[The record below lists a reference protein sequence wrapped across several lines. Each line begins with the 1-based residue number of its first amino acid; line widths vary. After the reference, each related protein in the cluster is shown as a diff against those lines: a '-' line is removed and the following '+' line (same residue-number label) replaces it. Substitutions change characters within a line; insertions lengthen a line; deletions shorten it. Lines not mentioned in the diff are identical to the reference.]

1 MARRFEIADFIPFID
16 DGKLHVVKPTDTTP
30 RNFQK
35 SLHGKAAYI
44 TRNFFTHCEVVT
56 RTEGQYVIF
65 QVVSDG
71 VPLLLDEQM
80 ARKVIAAKQRQES
93 ESREVA

>member
-1 MARRFEIADFIPFID
+1 MARRFEIADFIPYID

-71 VPLLLDEQM
+71 VPLMLDAEM
-80 ARKVIAAKQRQES
+80 ARKVAAAQQRQDS
-93 ESREVA
+93 IAKEVA